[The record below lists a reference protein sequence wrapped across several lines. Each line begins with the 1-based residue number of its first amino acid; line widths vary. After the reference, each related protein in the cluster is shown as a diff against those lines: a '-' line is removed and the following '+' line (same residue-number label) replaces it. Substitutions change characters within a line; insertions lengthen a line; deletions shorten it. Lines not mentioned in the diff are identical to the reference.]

1 MSLRFYPIL
10 LSVVMLM
17 VLGACGTT
25 GPAPVVEPDP
35 GLSLPTET
43 DGELQDLQNLIP
55 TDPSSRS
62 LEEVIVLTRSW
73 SGYQPDLALEILRS
87 LESVSSSQ
95 LTAMIDGQ
103 TQDPEF
109 TEWLELSLLIRTL
122 MISGS
127 TVSPVAQDWANYHY
141 GHAITRDNF
150 PELVSSYRTL
160 FSMPSQVAVLLPVEG
175 SLAAAAKAIRDGILS
190 AYFEQPGGSVI
201 RFYPSGKN
209 SESAVAAYQQAK
221 ADGATQIVGPL
232 RMESTLALA
241 NLVKRGE
248 AGTENLSGFWS
259 VTQDSGQET
268 NQKPNLSHA
277 QNIPILLLN
286 QATST
291 TFVQGDEANIVNSLS
306 LSQSEEAAAVAA
318 NALAQGQEHAI
329 VMVPDSAWGT
339 RIETAFTSAF
349 ETGGGSIPAIARFGK
364 NTSDHSAMLTQL
376 LKIDES
382 TQRKKN
388 LQSRIG
394 VPLNF
399 EPSRRDDFDFIFLVA
414 DPVQG
419 RELKPLLRFHDAGD
433 VPVYTVGRVF
443 SGRTEPSSDQD
454 LNGIVF
460 PSTAWQLQAVGTT
473 KPALKSIRGGAYGN
487 LYALGQ
493 DAWRLLPWLP
503 LMQKDP
509 DLWFP
514 GDVGDLR
521 LEENG
526 HLLRQP
532 AWAQFTAGKPVP
544 YQWPEI
550 H

>member
-1 MSLRFYPIL
+1 M
-10 LSVVMLM
+10 
-17 VLGACGTT
+17 
-25 GPAPVVEPDP
+25 
-35 GLSLPTET
+35 
-43 DGELQDLQNLIP
+43 
-55 TDPSSRS
+55 
-62 LEEVIVLTRSW
+62 

-95 LTAMIDGQ
+95 LTAMMDGQ

-122 MISGS
+122 MISGG
-127 TVSPVAQDWANYHY
+127 TVSPVAQNWANYHY
-141 GHAITRDNF
+141 GHAVARDNF
-150 PELVSSYRTL
+150 PALVSSYRSL

-175 SLAAAAKAIRDGILS
+175 GLAAAAKAIRDGILS
-190 AYFEQPGGSVI
+190 AYFEQPDDSVI

-209 SESAVAAYQQAK
+209 SESAIAAYQQAI

-241 NLVKRGE
+241 KLR
-248 AGTENLSGFWS
+248 
-259 VTQDSGQET
+259 
-268 NQKPNLSHA
+268 HA
-277 QNIPILLLN
+277 QSIPILLLN
-286 QATST
+286 QAPGN
-291 TFVQGDEANIVNSLS
+291 TFVEGDEANIVNSLS
-306 LSQSEEAAAVAA
+306 LSQSEEAVAVAT
-318 NALAQGQEHAI
+318 NALAQGQEHAL

-339 RIETAFTSAF
+339 RIETAFTRAF
-349 ETGGGSIPAIARFGK
+349 ETGGGSIPAIARFDI

-382 TQRKKN
+382 TQRKRN

-414 DPVQG
+414 NPPQG

-433 VPVYTVGRVF
+433 VPVYTIGRVF
-443 SGRTEPSSDQD
+443 SGRAERSSDQD

-460 PSTAWQLQAVGTT
+460 PATPWQLQAVGTT
-473 KPALKSIRGGAYGN
+473 KPALKSIRNGAYGN

-493 DAWRLLPWLP
+493 DAWRVLPWLP

-514 GDVGDLR
+514 GDVGALR

-526 HLLRQP
+526 HLFRQP
-532 AWAQFTAGKPVP
+532 AWAQFTAGQPVP
-544 YQWPEI
+544 YQWPET

>member
-1 MSLRFYPIL
+1 MSLRLYPIL
-10 LSVVMLM
+10 LSVVILM
-17 VLGACGTT
+17 MLGACGTT

-43 DGELQDLQNLIP
+43 DSELQDLQDRIA
-55 TDPSSRS
+55 TDPSARS
-62 LEEVIVLTRSW
+62 LEEVIVLSKSW

-122 MISGS
+122 MISAS
-127 TVSPVAQDWANYHY
+127 TVSPVAQNWANYHY

-150 PELVSSYRTL
+150 PELVSSYRAL

-190 AYFEQPGGSVI
+190 AYFEQPGDSVI
-201 RFYPSGKN
+201 RFYPSGEN

-221 ADGATQIVGPL
+221 AEGATQIVGPL

-241 NLVKRGE
+241 NLVRMGE
-248 AGTENLSGFWS
+248 AGTENPSGFWS
-259 VTQDSGQET
+259 VTQESGQET
-268 NQKPNLSHA
+268 SQETSQKTNLSHA
-277 QNIPILLLN
+277 QNVPILLLN
-286 QATST
+286 QASGT
-291 TFVQGDEANIVNSLS
+291 TFVPGDESNIVNSLS
-306 LSQSEEAAAVAA
+306 LSQTEEAATVAA
-318 NALAQGQEHAI
+318 NALAQGQKHAI

-339 RIETAFTSAF
+339 RIETAFSSAF

-399 EPSRRDDFDFIFLVA
+399 EPSRREDFDFIFLVA
-414 DPVQG
+414 NPVQG

-433 VPVYTVGRVF
+433 VPVYTIGRVF
-443 SGRTEPSSDQD
+443 SGRAERSSDRD

-460 PSTAWQLQAVGTT
+460 
-473 KPALKSIRGGAYGN
+473 R
-487 LYALGQ
+487 
-493 DAWRLLPWLP
+493 
-503 LMQKDP
+503 
-509 DLWFP
+509 
-514 GDVGDLR
+514 
-521 LEENG
+521 
-526 HLLRQP
+526 
-532 AWAQFTAGKPVP
+532 
-544 YQWPEI
+544 
-550 H
+550 

>member
-1 MSLRFYPIL
+1 MSLRFYPVL

-25 GPAPVVEPDP
+25 APPPVVEPVPD
-35 GLSLPTET
+35 LSLPTEP
-43 DGELQDLQNLIP
+43 DSEPQVQIP
-55 TDPSSRS
+55 TDPSARSLGEVNELSRS
-62 LEEVIVLTRSW
+62 M
-73 SGYQPDLALEILRS
+73 SGYQPDLVLEILRS

-95 LTAMIDGQ
+95 LTAMIEGQ

-127 TVSPVAQDWANYHY
+127 AVPPVAQYWANYHY
-141 GHAITRDNF
+141 GHIITLENF
-150 PELVSSYRTL
+150 PELVSSYSAL
-160 FSMPSQVAVLLPVEG
+160 FSMPSHVAVLLPGEG
-175 SLAAAAKAIRDGILS
+175 GLSGAGKAIRDGILS
-190 AYFEQPGGSVI
+190 AYFEQTGDSVI
-201 RFYPSGKN
+201 RFYSSGKN
-209 SESAVAAYQQAK
+209 GEAAIAAYQQAK
-221 ADGATQIVGPL
+221 ADGATQIIGPL
-232 RMESTLALA
+232 RMESTLALT
-241 NLVKRGE
+241 NLIKTGE
-248 AGTENLSGFWS
+248 AGAKSSSESRSL
-259 VTQDSGQET
+259 TQDSGQEI
-268 NQKPNLSHA
+268 NQKTNLSDS
-277 QNIPILLLN
+277 QNVPVLLLN
-286 QATST
+286 QATGT
-291 TFVQGDEANIVNSLS
+291 AFVQGDKPNIVNSLS
-306 LSQSEEAAAVAA
+306 LSQSEEAAVVAA

-349 ETGGGSIPAIARFGK
+349 ETGGGSIPAVARFGN
-364 NTSDHSAMLTQL
+364 NTSDHSAMLTEL

-382 TQRKKN
+382 TQRKKS

-394 VPLNF
+394 VPLRF

-414 DPVQG
+414 NPAQG

-433 VPVYTVGRVF
+433 VPVYTIGRVF
-443 SGRTEPSSDQD
+443 SGTAQRSSDQD
-454 LNGIVF
+454 LNGIIF
-460 PSTAWQLQAVGTT
+460 PATPWQLQAVGAT

-493 DAWRLLPWLP
+493 DAWHLLPWLP

-514 GDVGDLR
+514 GDTGDLR

-532 AWAQFTAGKPVP
+532 AWAQFTAGQPVP